1 MSREAVKSG
10 VAGGV
15 VLGSIGFAV
24 GRFLWVEPEQA
35 NRALEQGIWLAIGGI
50 IIAAGIG
57 NSERVAEFIREK
69 GWQYWLCFGVALFL
83 GVTGLVDMRAGVRGG
98 VEMWTDGMEW
108 LDPFEWGNARA
119 DRAGFP
125 ANLVY
130 ILLTLAIGVIFVV
143 IAVGVG
149 ICALPLAVLDWIALK
164 GGIFAFAANICYAL
178 MLAWTLQLIIFPLI
192 RRVTERFWPAVAA
205 VVNDVFIGIPSG
217 AGAELEREGQTT
229 VVQRKPWQLVIAV
242 VAGIIAI
249 LAHFIRTG

>member
-1 MSREAVKSG
+1 MSQEPAKTR
-10 VAGGV
+10 VAGV
-15 VLGSIGFAV
+15 IVLGSIVIAV
-24 GRFLWVEPEQA
+24 GRFLLVEPEQA
-35 NRALEQGIWLAIGGI
+35 NRALGQGIWLVIGSV
-50 IIAAGIG
+50 IIAAGIQ

-98 VEMWTDGMEW
+98 VEMCMGGMEW

-119 DRAGFP
+119 DKAGFP

-130 ILLTLAIGVIFVV
+130 ILLTLVIGIIFVV
-143 IAVGVG
+143 IAVGFG

-178 MLAWTLQLIIFPLI
+178 MLAWTLQLIVFPLI

-205 VVNDVFIGIPSG
+205 VVNDVFIGVPSG
-217 AGAELEREGQTT
+217 AGAELEREGRTT

-242 VAGIIAI
+242 VAGVIAI